1 MHVSAAR
8 LMALLDGEMEPAQAV
23 RIRSHIAEC
32 PACASEYGRFAAE
45 KQRFQPAHPG
55 PPAPWSRV
63 AKAMAA
69 LQAGG
74 DGSASR
80 ERLLA
85 ELRRFLGGRIAARL
99 EAVSDRKL
107 LVEVETLLA
116 TFLGRQGAAAVLKD
130 IARRPGAA
138 PRTVEGRS

>member
-1 MHVSAAR
+1 MHVSAAQ
-8 LMALLDGEMEPAQAV
+8 LMALLDGEMEPNQAA
-23 RIRSHIAEC
+23 RIRGHIAEC
-32 PACASEYGRFAAE
+32 PACASEYGRFGAE
-45 KQRFQPAHPG
+45 KRRFEPPHAA
-55 PPAPWSRV
+55 PPAPWIRV

-74 DGSASR
+74 DGSAPR

-85 ELRRFLGGRIAARL
+85 ELRRFLGGRIAGRL

-116 TFLGRQGAAAVLKD
+116 TFLGRQGAAVVLKD
-130 IARRPGAA
+130 IARKPGSA
-138 PRTVEGRS
+138 PQTVEDRS